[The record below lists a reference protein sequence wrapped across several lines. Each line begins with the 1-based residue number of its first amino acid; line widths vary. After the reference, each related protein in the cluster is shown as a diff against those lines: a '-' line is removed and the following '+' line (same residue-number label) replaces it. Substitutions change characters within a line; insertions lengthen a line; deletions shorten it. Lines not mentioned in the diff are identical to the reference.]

1 MSSSPASSPHYD
13 SAFHQQ
19 HQHITK
25 GSVKSHSEP
34 HLLSDKSESKGSK
47 RERPNKHKFGQI
59 LSRSKSVHREE
70 SPMSKQP
77 MSEDDLAQNP
87 MPADYNLKT
96 APLEM
101 KPQDTRFRDMIRTS
115 KRNRSAER
123 AGTRSVGTHE
133 NARTPSKERRNPIQ
147 DPSKDQPGHFFQ
159 NIRNSK
165 SKASDISKAG
175 KGFFGKLTRSG
186 SSHDRDGAESQQD
199 WNPDHYTPTIIRM
212 GIVDQTRETRISKR
226 LEMSRDKTEFW
237 LPALPWRCIDYLN
250 LKGTE
255 VEGLYRVSGS
265 VRELKYWQMR
275 FDTGKP
281 ESSRYVHAAN
291 DQQSAMSTCLARKIY
306 TTSMLSHRC

>member
-1 MSSSPASSPHYD
+1 
-13 SAFHQQ
+13 
-19 HQHITK
+19 
-25 GSVKSHSEP
+25 
-34 HLLSDKSESKGSK
+34 
-47 RERPNKHKFGQI
+47 
-59 LSRSKSVHREE
+59 
-70 SPMSKQP
+70 MSKQP
-77 MSEDDLAQNP
+77 MSEDDLAHNP
-87 MPADYNLKT
+87 MPADYKDLKT

-101 KPQDTRFRDMIRTS
+101 KAQDKTFREMIRSS
-115 KRNRSAER
+115 KRNRSADR
-123 AGTRSVGTHE
+123 AATRGVAGAASE
-133 NARTPSKERRNPIQ
+133 NVRTPSKERRNPIQ
-147 DPSKDQPGHFFQ
+147 DPSRDREPGHFFQ

-186 SSHDRDGAESQQD
+186 SSHDRDGNGDGQHE
-199 WNPDHYTPTIIRM
+199 WNPDNYTPTIIRM

-275 FDTGKP
+275 FDTGKCIP
-281 ESSRYVHAAN
+281 SQR
-291 DQQSAMSTCLARKIY
+291 
-306 TTSMLSHRC
+306 